1 MRVFSIG
8 NGEADLKNQAKHKI
22 RTEVWAVELWL
33 LGTSAGRP
41 ILGRNV
47 TSIVLQMQQNR
58 GAFWMIDCGEGT
70 QHQLLRTPFRLSR
83 LEKLFVTHLHGDHVF
98 GIPGL
103 LSSRSSLGG
112 TEPLTLYG
120 PSGLRELMETA
131 LRITETHL
139 DYELHI
145 HEIGDGSVFEG
156 EAFAVAAAKLDHR
169 IDSYGYRITERPRA
183 GALNVK
189 LLVEMGVPPG
199 PAFGRLKAGADIT
212 LEDGRIIR
220 SLDVVSHPIPG
231 RVVVV
236 LGDTKP
242 CNSAVELARG
252 ADLLVH
258 EATFS
263 HDLAEKAR
271 DYGHST
277 AVDAAETARAAG
289 VRRLLITHFSSRYM
303 PEDLKSLEEEAR
315 SVFGPT
321 DAAIELKPYAIA
333 RSDIKAL

>member
-1 MRVFSIG
+1 MMRVFSIG
-8 NGEADLKNQAKHKI
+8 ISEAVLKNRAKHKI
-22 RTEVWAVELWL
+22 REEVWAVELWL

-47 TSIVLQMQQNR
+47 TSVALQMPQNR

-120 PSGLRELMETA
+120 PSGLRELTETA
-131 LRITETHL
+131 LRITGTNL
-139 DYELHI
+139 GYELHI
-145 HEIGDGSVFEG
+145 NEIGEGSVFEG
-156 EAFAVAAAKLDHR
+156 EAFTVAAAKLEHR
-169 IDSYGYRITERPRA
+169 IDSFGYRITERPRA

-189 LLVEMGVPPG
+189 LLDEMGVPSG
-199 PAFGRLKAGADIT
+199 PAFGKLKAGTDIT
-212 LEDGRIIR
+212 LEDGRTIR
-220 SLDVVSHPIPG
+220 SSDVVGHPIPG

-236 LGDTKP
+236 LGDTMP
-242 CNSAVELARG
+242 CDSAVELARG

-263 HDLAEKAR
+263 HKLAEKAR
-271 DYGHST
+271 EYGHST

-289 VRRLLITHFSSRYM
+289 VRRLLITHFSSRYK
-303 PEDLKSLEEEAR
+303 PEDLKNLEEEAR
-315 SVFGPT
+315 SVFAHT
-321 DAAIELKPYAIA
+321 DSAIELSPYTIP
-333 RSDIKAL
+333 RPGVK